1 MPHRKKVIDE
11 VIDSVNTAAKVTSKK
26 ISTTLNKENVKK
38 AVDGVKDTVGGL
50 AEEGEKVVKTTA
62 RKAKKVTLK
71 PELFIEYQGKQIS
84 QDDLISRVYSDLE
97 GKVDLLKVKSLQLY
111 FNVSENK
118 VYVVIN
124 TSDTFIVDL
133 N

>member
-50 AEEGEKVVKTTA
+50 AEEGEKVVRTTA

-71 PELFIEYQGKQIS
+71 PELFIEYQGNQIS
-84 QDDLISRVYSDLE
+84 QEDLISRVYSSLE
-97 GKVDLLKVKSLQLY
+97 GKVDLLKVKSLKLY